1 MAQSLEAKI
10 VVLGSQ
16 GVGKTSLVCFITF
29 EKWFY
34 LCGSVQRKIVGGV
47 TELLIVCIVGSTICQ
62 EPIYS
67 REHD

>member
-1 MAQSLEAKI
+1 
-10 VVLGSQ
+10 
-16 GVGKTSLVCFITF
+16 
-29 EKWFY
+29 
-34 LCGSVQRKIVGGV
+34 VQRKIVGGV